1 MIYQL
6 GKKFRF
12 PILFLGIAAMLIMVG
27 TVLELKNLYSRIED
41 LNSFTLDDVSQ
52 QKYEIAKR
60 ELELLEK
67 DLINIKQSDSLF
79 NIGLVTNTSYNLNSR
94 TEYNLGHLQV
104 NGKTQDIYIN
114 LTALNNYFITR
125 KLDGRTY
132 FELFDK
138 NGTCLISPKV
148 EKLGQKFNVSLL
160 RNRDR
165 KRLKYDYLNNI
176 EVYIRT
182 FSSENFVKHGT
193 LVVVVPVFTLQE
205 RIEQLTN
212 PRLFLGI
219 SGLILIALLLFLFI
233 REERKVERL
242 QLLDIQRE
250 NEQNRMNYFHLREQF
265 NPHFL
270 FNSLG
275 ALSYIIDRDPKLS
288 KKFVLKMSKFYRKVI
303 KMDSEPLAALS
314 NEVELLEDYIFIQR
328 IRFGQGINDVEFMLP
343 YDIQNFKIP
352 RFCLQMLAENAI
364 KHNQFSTDHPLIIK
378 VLFDSER
385 KLISFQNNVATR
397 ITDIVESNEYGL
409 SYLESVY
416 NLLTVEGFE
425 YFVKDG
431 IFIVN
436 LPLIK

>member
-1 MIYQL
+1 MIYPF

-12 PILFLGIAAMLIMVG
+12 PILFLSIAAILIMIG
-27 TVLELKNLYSRIED
+27 TVLELKNLYSRIEA
-41 LNSFTLDDVSQ
+41 LNNFTLDDVSQ

-67 DLINIKQSDSLF
+67 ELINIKQSDSLF
-79 NIGLVTNTSYNLNSR
+79 NIGNNILPSPNIVNTY
-94 TEYNLGHLQV
+94 ELGQLQV
-104 NGKTQDIYIN
+104 NGSAEHIYIN
-114 LTALNNYFITR
+114 LYALNNYFITR
-125 KLDGRTY
+125 KLDERTY

-138 NGTCLISPKV
+138 NGICLISPQI
-148 EKLGQKFNVSLL
+148 EKIGQKYNVNSL
-160 RNRDR
+160 RNQDR
-165 KRLKYDYLNNI
+165 KRLQYDYLDNI

-182 FSSENFVKHGT
+182 FSSENLIKQGT

-219 SGLILIALLLFLFI
+219 SGLVLIALLIYFFV
-233 REERKVERL
+233 REQRKVEKL

-250 NEQNRMNYFHLREQF
+250 NEQHRMNYFHLREQF

-275 ALSYIIDRDPKLS
+275 ALSHIIDRDPKLS

-303 KMDSEPLAALS
+303 KMDPEPLVKLS
-314 NEVELLEDYIFIQR
+314 SEVELLEDYIFIQQ
-328 IRFGQGINDVEFMLP
+328 IRFGEGISDIELTLP
-343 YDIQNFKIP
+343 PDTGNLRIP

-364 KHNQFSTDHPLIIK
+364 KHNQFSTQNPLIIK
-378 VLFDSER
+378 ILFDLDR
-385 KLISFQNNVATR
+385 RLISFQNNVATR
-397 ITDIVESNEYGL
+397 TADIIESNEYGL
-409 SYLESVY
+409 TYLESVY
-416 NLLTVEGFE
+416 NLLSVEGFG
-425 YFVKDG
+425 YHLIDG
-431 IFIVN
+431 SFIVN